1 MCIAAAVDTHLFVY
15 PSLSRSLLMECGLL
29 LLALVAFCHRAL
41 CGTVRPV
48 GGLCVFVALWMGY
61 ILFHGRLSEVTEL
74 YRTVY
79 LCVTLLSVI
88 SLSYCLRAGLLT
100 QERIYSGLL
109 VIGLIHVFCV
119 FAQRMGFIEPES
131 SMYPVTGA
139 CDNPN
144 VTAMYLA
151 GCVPLIVHRLRCS
164 DRKGAYVV
172 FLVLALFAVVLLRC
186 RTAYI
191 GLAVEA
197 AVFFLF
203 SSKDSRIKG
212 FSLLKNS
219 EENNPKIPKSLDKKQ
234 TDNNSYSK
242 EYRIQG
248 FSLQKSR
255 KEKNPKFP
263 KSVEMKQTEKNS
275 KDSRIKGF
283 HLQRETNCNPKIH
296 SSIGK
301 VFLAVV
307 TLLVVSVGA
316 VRMYQMKRDS
326 ADGRL
331 LVWKVSASMIAE
343 HPMGCGYGLF
353 PKHYNLQQAEYFHE
367 EHGTETERRNASFVY
382 MAYDDFL
389 EHGVEGGVI
398 GMLFLM
404 GFYVLIIKDPPLPS
418 KGGRCLSAVL
428 SAFAVMSLVNFVVA
442 GIQTWLLV
450 VCCAAVVAAG
460 SSRADEPEEASCG
473 HSLLLQRLVSVALV
487 VFVLMLSVITGRMTY
502 AQYQLGRIEERMSAG
517 EAVSDSVFADL
528 ENDIYSSEAFW
539 RMRAHGL
546 MRTGDY
552 GQATLCID
560 NAMRYTAAPLLC
572 YMAHRCMAELG
583 RVDDGIGYIN
593 EVYHTQPTLLLPK
606 LILMR
611 FYDSKGDTV
620 TAMRYANE
628 IVNSDAKVS
637 DGKTAA
643 IVREA
648 EMYLER
654 K

>member
-1 MCIAAAVDTHLFVY
+1 MRSGFISTTVYIVFLTVCISAAVDTHLFVY

-41 CGTVRPV
+41 CGTVWPV
-48 GGLCVFVALWMGY
+48 GGLCVFVALWTGY
-61 ILFHGRLSEVTEL
+61 ILLHGRLSEVTEL

-119 FAQRMGFIEPES
+119 FAQRMGFMEPES

-151 GCVPLIVHRLRCS
+151 GCVPLIVQRLRCS
-164 DRKGAYVV
+164 DRKVAYVL

-219 EENNPKIPKSLDKKQ
+219 EGD
-234 TDNNSYSK
+234 
-242 EYRIQG
+242 
-248 FSLQKSR
+248 
-255 KEKNPKFP
+255 
-263 KSVEMKQTEKNS
+263 
-275 KDSRIKGF
+275 
-283 HLQRETNCNPKIH
+283 NPKIH

-307 TLLVVSVGA
+307 TLLVVSVAA

-353 PKHYNLQQAEYFHE
+353 PKHYNLRQAEYFHE

-382 MAYDDFL
+382 MAYNDFL

-398 GMLFLM
+398 GMLFLA
-404 GFYVLIIKDPPLPS
+404 GFYAMTITRAKKTPSLTGLPS
-418 KGGRCLSAVL
+418 PAKRGRNEVKGVKRQLRAGVGLF
-428 SAFAVMSLVNFVVA
+428 SAFAVMSLVNFAVA

-460 SSRADEPEEASCG
+460 SSRADEPEEAVGG

-502 AQYQLGRIEERMSAG
+502 AQYHLGRIEERMSAG
-517 EAVSDSVFADL
+517 EAVSDNVFADL
-528 ENDIYSSEAFW
+528 EKYIYSSEAFW
-539 RMRAHGL
+539 NYRAMNYIDKNNYNDALLSVERALEYTSSPASLIMQSHCL
-546 MRTGDY
+546 LNIGDS
-552 GQATLCID
+552 ARAVSCLWKIR
-560 NAMRYTAAPLLC
+560 NM
-572 YMAHRCMAELG
+572 
-583 RVDDGIGYIN
+583 
-593 EVYHTQPTLLLPK
+593 QPC
-606 LILMR
+606 
-611 FYDSKGDTV
+611 
-620 TAMRYANE
+620 
-628 IVNSDAKVS
+628 
-637 DGKTAA
+637 KTPYN
-643 IVREA
+643 R
-648 EMYLER
+648 
-654 K
+654 

>member
-1 MCIAAAVDTHLFVY
+1 MRSGFISTTVYIVFLTVCIAAAVDTHLFVY

-61 ILFHGRLSEVTEL
+61 ILLHGRLSEVTEL

-119 FAQRMGFIEPES
+119 FAQWVGLMES
-131 SMYPVTGA
+131 ENSLYPVTGA

-164 DRKGAYVV
+164 DRKVAYVV
-172 FLVLALFAVVLLRC
+172 FLVLALLAVVLLRC

-212 FSLLKNS
+212 F
-219 EENNPKIPKSLDKKQ
+219 
-234 TDNNSYSK
+234 
-242 EYRIQG
+242 
-248 FSLQKSR
+248 
-255 KEKNPKFP
+255 
-263 KSVEMKQTEKNS
+263 
-275 KDSRIKGF
+275 

-296 SSIGK
+296 SSLGK

-307 TLLVVSVGA
+307 TLLVVSVAA

-331 LVWKVSASMIAE
+331 LVWKVSAMMVAE

-353 PKHYNLQQAEYFHE
+353 PKHYNLRQAEYFHE

-382 MAYDDFL
+382 MAYNDFL

-398 GMLFLM
+398 GMLFLA
-404 GFYVLIIKDPPLPS
+404 GFYAMTITRAKKTPS
-418 KGGRCLSAVL
+418 LTGRAGVGLF

-460 SSRADEPEEASCG
+460 SSMADEPEEAVGG

-487 VFVLMLSVITGRMTY
+487 VLVLMLSVITGRMTY
-502 AQYQLGRIEERMSAG
+502 AQYHLGRIEERMSAG

-528 ENDIYSSEAFW
+528 EKNIYSSEAFW
-539 RMRAHGL
+539 RLRAHGL
-546 MRTGDY
+546 LRTGDY
-552 GQATLCID
+552 GQATLCIY
-560 NAMRYTAAPLLC
+560 NAMRYTAAPQLC
-572 YMAHRCMAELG
+572 YMAHRCLSELG
-583 RVDDGIGYIN
+583 READGIGYIN
-593 EVYHTQPTLLLPK
+593 EVYHTQPTLLMPK
-606 LILMR
+606 LVLMR
-611 FYDSKGDTV
+611 YHDSMGDTV
-620 TAMRYANE
+620 TAMKYANE
-628 IVNSDAKVS
+628 IVNTDAKVS
-637 DGKTAA
+637 DGRAAA
-643 IVREA
+643 IIREA
-648 EMYLER
+648 EMYLGR

>member
-1 MCIAAAVDTHLFVY
+1 MRSGFISTTVYIVFLTVCIAAAVDTHLFVY

-48 GGLCVFVALWMGY
+48 GGLCVFVALWTGY
-61 ILFHGRLSEVTEL
+61 ILLHGRLSEVTEL

-119 FAQRMGFIEPES
+119 FAQRMGFMEPES
-131 SMYPVTGA
+131 SMYTVTGA

-164 DRKGAYVV
+164 DRRGAYVV

-219 EENNPKIPKSLDKKQ
+219 EGD
-234 TDNNSYSK
+234 
-242 EYRIQG
+242 
-248 FSLQKSR
+248 
-255 KEKNPKFP
+255 
-263 KSVEMKQTEKNS
+263 
-275 KDSRIKGF
+275 
-283 HLQRETNCNPKIH
+283 NPKIH

-307 TLLVVSVGA
+307 TLLVVSVAA

-353 PKHYNLQQAEYFHE
+353 PKHYNLRQGEYFRT

-404 GFYVLIIKDPPLPS
+404 GFYAIFTKRSMDAAGKSPSLSGLPS
-418 KGGRCLSAVL
+418 PAKRGRNEVKGVKRQLMAGVGLF

-460 SSRADEPEEASCG
+460 SSRADEPEEAVGG

-502 AQYQLGRIEERMSAG
+502 AQYHLGRIEERMSAG

-539 RMRAHGL
+539 RLRAHGL

-593 EVYHTQPTLLLPK
+593 EVYHTQPALLLPK

-611 FYDSKGDTV
+611 FNDSMGDTV
-620 TAMRYANE
+620 TAMKYANE

-637 DGKTAA
+637 DGRTAA

>member
-1 MCIAAAVDTHLFVY
+1 MRSGFISTTVYIVFLTVCIAAAVDTHLFVY

-29 LLALVAFCHRAL
+29 LLALVAFIHLMLSR
-41 CGTVRPV
+41 TVIPV

-61 ILFHGRLSEVTEL
+61 ILLHGRLSEVTEL
-74 YRTVY
+74 YRSIY

-88 SLSYCLRAGLLT
+88 SLSYCLKVGLLT
-100 QERIYSGLL
+100 HERIYSGLL
-109 VIGLIHVFCV
+109 TIGLIHVFCV
-119 FAQRMGFIEPES
+119 FAQRMGFMEPES

-151 GCVPLIVHRLRCS
+151 GCVPLIAHRLRCS
-164 DRKGAYVV
+164 DRKVAYVV

-212 FSLLKNS
+212 F
-219 EENNPKIPKSLDKKQ
+219 
-234 TDNNSYSK
+234 
-242 EYRIQG
+242 
-248 FSLQKSR
+248 
-255 KEKNPKFP
+255 
-263 KSVEMKQTEKNS
+263 
-275 KDSRIKGF
+275 

-307 TLLVVSVGA
+307 TLLVVSVAA

-382 MAYDDFL
+382 MAYNDFL

-398 GMLFLM
+398 GMLFLA
-404 GFYVLIIKDPPLPS
+404 GFYAMTITRAKKTPS
-418 KGGRCLSAVL
+418 LTGRAGVGLV

-450 VCCAAVVAAG
+450 ICCAAVVAAG
-460 SSRADEPEEASCG
+460 GGSRADEPEEAVGG

-502 AQYQLGRIEERMSAG
+502 AQYHLGRIEERTSAG
-517 EAVSDSVFADL
+517 EAVSDSVFAVL
-528 ENDIYSSEAFW
+528 EKNIYSSEAFW
-539 RMRAHGL
+539 RLRA
-546 MRTGDY
+546 
-552 GQATLCID
+552 A
-560 NAMRYTAAPLLC
+560 NAMKRHEYSAAVTHLDKATTFTTTPDIYYKKYEC
-572 YMAHRCMAELG
+572 SIMTGQESW
-583 RVDDGIGYIN
+583 GIAGIDEICN
-593 EVYHTQPTLLLPK
+593 TQPSLLKPRM
-606 LILMR
+606 ILMR
-611 FYDSKGDTV
+611 YHDRHGDTAV
-620 TAMRYANE
+620 ALRYAMDIKDTEPRIDNE
-628 IVNSDAKVS
+628 EARRIKRMAEKF
-637 DGKTAA
+637 
-643 IVREA
+643 VRRGC
-648 EMYLER
+648 ER
-654 K
+654 

>member
-1 MCIAAAVDTHLFVY
+1 MRSGFISTTVYIVFLTVCIAAAVDTHLFVY

-29 LLALVAFCHRAL
+29 LLAMVAFCHRAL

-48 GGLCVFVALWMGY
+48 GGLCVFVALWTGY
-61 ILFHGRLSEVTEL
+61 ILLHGRLSEVTEL

-109 VIGLIHVFCV
+109 VIGVIHVFCV
-119 FAQRMGFIEPES
+119 FAQRMWFMEPES

-151 GCVPLIVHRLRCS
+151 GCVPLIVQRLRCS
-164 DRKGAYVV
+164 DRKVAYVV
-172 FLVLALFAVVLLRC
+172 FLVLALLAVVLLRC

-219 EENNPKIPKSLDKKQ
+219 EENNPKIPKSLDK
-234 TDNNSYSK
+234 T
-242 EYRIQG
+242 
-248 FSLQKSR
+248 KS
-255 KEKNPKFP
+255 
-263 KSVEMKQTEKNS
+263 S
-275 KDSRIKGF
+275 
-283 HLQRETNCNPKIH
+283 
-296 SSIGK
+296 GK

-307 TLLVVSVGA
+307 ALLVVSVAA

-367 EHGTETERRNASFVY
+367 EHGTETERRNASFIY
-382 MAYDDFL
+382 MAYNDFL

-404 GFYVLIIKDPPLPS
+404 GFYVLIIKDSPLPS

-428 SAFAVMSLVNFVVA
+428 YAFAVMSLVNFVVA

-460 SSRADEPEEASCG
+460 SSRADEPEEAVGG

-502 AQYQLGRIEERMSAG
+502 AQYRLGRIEERMSAG
-517 EAVSDSVFADL
+517 EAVSGSVFADL
-528 ENDIYSSEAFW
+528 EKNIYSSEAFW
-539 RMRAHGL
+539 RLRA
-546 MRTGDY
+546 
-552 GQATLCID
+552 A
-560 NAMRYTAAPLLC
+560 NAMKRHEYSAAVTHLDKAATFTTTPDIYYKKYEC
-572 YMAHRCMAELG
+572 CIMTGQESR
-583 RVDDGIGYIN
+583 GIAGIDEICN
-593 EVYHTQPTLLLPK
+593 TQPSLLKPRM
-606 LILMR
+606 ILMR
-611 FYDSKGDTV
+611 YHDRHGDTAV
-620 TAMRYANE
+620 ALRYAMDIKDTEPRIDNE
-628 IVNSDAKVS
+628 EARRIKRIAEKF
-637 DGKTAA
+637 
-643 IVREA
+643 VRRGC
-648 EMYLER
+648 ER
-654 K
+654 

>member
-1 MCIAAAVDTHLFVY
+1 MRSGFISTTVYIVFLTVCIAAAVDTHLFVY

-48 GGLCVFVALWMGY
+48 GGLCVFVALWTGY
-61 ILFHGRLSEVTEL
+61 ILLHGSLSEDTEL

-119 FAQRMGFIEPES
+119 FAQWMGFMEPES
-131 SMYPVTGA
+131 SLYPVTGA

-151 GCVPLIVHRLRCS
+151 GCVPFIVQRLRSS
-164 DRKGAYVV
+164 DRKVAYVV

-212 FSLLKNS
+212 F
-219 EENNPKIPKSLDKKQ
+219 
-234 TDNNSYSK
+234 
-242 EYRIQG
+242 
-248 FSLQKSR
+248 
-255 KEKNPKFP
+255 
-263 KSVEMKQTEKNS
+263 
-275 KDSRIKGF
+275 

-307 TLLVVSVGA
+307 ALLVVSVAA

-367 EHGTETERRNASFVY
+367 GHGTETERRNASFVY
-382 MAYDDFL
+382 MAYNDFL

-398 GMLFLM
+398 GMLFLA
-404 GFYVLIIKDPPLPS
+404 GFYAMTITRAKKTPS
-418 KGGRCLSAVL
+418 LTGRAGVGLF

-450 VCCAAVVAAG
+450 ICCAAVVAAG
-460 SSRADEPEEASCG
+460 GSGRTGESEEAVGS

-502 AQYQLGRIEERMSAG
+502 AQYHLGRIEERMSAG
-517 EAVSDSVFADL
+517 EVVSDSVFADL
-528 ENDIYSSEAFW
+528 EKYIYSSEAFW
-539 RMRAHGL
+539 NYRAMNYIDKNNYNDALLTVERALEYTSSPASL
-546 MRTGDY
+546 MMQSHCLLNLGDS
-552 GQATLCID
+552 ARAVSCLRKIR
-560 NAMRYTAAPLLC
+560 NM
-572 YMAHRCMAELG
+572 
-583 RVDDGIGYIN
+583 
-593 EVYHTQPTLLLPK
+593 QPC
-606 LILMR
+606 
-611 FYDSKGDTV
+611 
-620 TAMRYANE
+620 
-628 IVNSDAKVS
+628 
-637 DGKTAA
+637 KTPYN
-643 IVREA
+643 R
-648 EMYLER
+648 
-654 K
+654 

>member
-29 LLALVAFCHRAL
+29 LLALVAFIHLMLSR
-41 CGTVRPV
+41 TVMPV

-61 ILFHGRLSEVTEL
+61 ILLHSRLSEVTEL

-119 FAQRMGFIEPES
+119 FAQRMGFMEPES
-131 SMYPVTGA
+131 SLYPVTGA

-164 DRKGAYVV
+164 DRKVAYVV

-197 AVFFLF
+197 AVVLFFMSL
-203 SSKDSRIKG
+203 SKDSRIKG

-219 EENNPKIPKSLDKKQ
+219 EGD
-234 TDNNSYSK
+234 
-242 EYRIQG
+242 
-248 FSLQKSR
+248 
-255 KEKNPKFP
+255 
-263 KSVEMKQTEKNS
+263 
-275 KDSRIKGF
+275 
-283 HLQRETNCNPKIH
+283 NPKIH

-307 TLLVVSVGA
+307 TLLVVSVAA

-353 PKHYNLQQAEYFHE
+353 PKHYNLRQAEYFHE

-382 MAYDDFL
+382 MAYNDFL
-389 EHGVEGGVI
+389 EHGVEGGVL
-398 GMLFLM
+398 GMLFLA
-404 GFYVLIIKDPPLPS
+404 GFYAMTITRAKKTPS
-418 KGGRCLSAVL
+418 LTGRAGVGLF

-460 SSRADEPEEASCG
+460 GGGRTGESEKAVGG

-502 AQYQLGRIEERMSAG
+502 AQYHLGRIEERMSAG
-517 EAVSDSVFADL
+517 EAVNDSVFADL
-528 ENDIYSSEAFW
+528 EKNIYSSEAFW
-539 RMRAHGL
+539 RLRAHGL

-560 NAMRYTAAPLLC
+560 NAMRYTAAPQLC
-572 YMAHRCMAELG
+572 YMAHRCLSGLG
-583 RVDDGIGYIN
+583 CEDDGIGYIN

-620 TAMRYANE
+620 TAMKYANE
-628 IVNSDAKVS
+628 IVNTAAKVS
-637 DGKTAA
+637 DRKTAA

-648 EMYLER
+648 EMYLES

>member
-1 MCIAAAVDTHLFVY
+1 MRSGFISTTVYIVFLTVCIAAAVDTHLFVY
-15 PSLSRSLLMECGLL
+15 SSLSRSLLMECGLL

-48 GGLCVFVALWMGY
+48 GGLCVFVALWTGY
-61 ILFHGRLSEVTEL
+61 ILLHGRLSEVTEL

-100 QERIYSGLL
+100 QERAYSGLL

-119 FAQRMGFIEPES
+119 FAQRMGFMEPES

-151 GCVPLIVHRLRCS
+151 GCVPLIVQRLRSS
-164 DRKGAYVV
+164 DRKVAYVL
-172 FLVLALFAVVLLRC
+172 FLFLALFAVVLLRC

-219 EENNPKIPKSLDKKQ
+219 EGD
-234 TDNNSYSK
+234 
-242 EYRIQG
+242 
-248 FSLQKSR
+248 
-255 KEKNPKFP
+255 
-263 KSVEMKQTEKNS
+263 
-275 KDSRIKGF
+275 
-283 HLQRETNCNPKIH
+283 NPKIH

-307 TLLVVSVGA
+307 TLLVVSVAA

-353 PKHYNLQQAEYFHE
+353 PKHYNLRQAEYFHE

-382 MAYDDFL
+382 MAYNDFL

-398 GMLFLM
+398 GMLLLM

-428 SAFAVMSLVNFVVA
+428 YAFAVMSLVNFVVA

-450 VCCAAVVAAG
+450 ICCAAVVAAG
-460 SSRADEPEEASCG
+460 CSRADEQEKASNG

-502 AQYQLGRIEERMSAG
+502 AQYHLGRIEERMSAG

-528 ENDIYSSEAFW
+528 EKYIYSSEAFW
-539 RMRAHGL
+539 RMRA
-546 MRTGDY
+546 
-552 GQATLCID
+552 A
-560 NAMRYTAAPLLC
+560 NAMKRHEYSAAVTHLDKAATFTTTPDIYYKKYEC
-572 YMAHRCMAELG
+572 CIMTGQESR
-583 RVDDGIGYIN
+583 GIAGIDEICN
-593 EVYHTQPTLLLPK
+593 TQPSLLKPRM
-606 LILMR
+606 ILMR
-611 FYDSKGDTV
+611 YHDRHGDTAV
-620 TAMRYANE
+620 ALRYAMDIKDTEPRIDNEEAMRIKRIAE
-628 IVNSDAKVS
+628 KF
-637 DGKTAA
+637 
-643 IVREA
+643 VRRGC
-648 EMYLER
+648 ER
-654 K
+654 

>member
-29 LLALVAFCHRAL
+29 LLALVAFIHLMLSR
-41 CGTVRPV
+41 TVWPV
-48 GGLCVFVALWMGY
+48 GGLCVFVALWTGY
-61 ILFHGRLSEVTEL
+61 ILLHGRLSEVTEL

-119 FAQRMGFIEPES
+119 FAQRMGFMEPES

-151 GCVPLIVHRLRCS
+151 GCVPLIVQRLRCS
-164 DRKGAYVV
+164 DRKVAYVL

-219 EENNPKIPKSLDKKQ
+219 EGD
-234 TDNNSYSK
+234 
-242 EYRIQG
+242 
-248 FSLQKSR
+248 
-255 KEKNPKFP
+255 
-263 KSVEMKQTEKNS
+263 
-275 KDSRIKGF
+275 
-283 HLQRETNCNPKIH
+283 NPKIH

-307 TLLVVSVGA
+307 TLLVVSVAA

-353 PKHYNLQQAEYFHE
+353 PKHYNLRQAEYFHE

-382 MAYDDFL
+382 MAYNDFL

-398 GMLFLM
+398 GMLFLA
-404 GFYVLIIKDPPLPS
+404 GFYAMTITRAKKTPSLTGLPS
-418 KGGRCLSAVL
+418 PAKRGRNEVKGVKRQLRAGVGLF
-428 SAFAVMSLVNFVVA
+428 SAFAVMSLVNFAVA

-460 SSRADEPEEASCG
+460 SSRADEPEEAVGG

-502 AQYQLGRIEERMSAG
+502 AQYHLGRIEERMSAG
-517 EAVSDSVFADL
+517 EAVSDNVFADL
-528 ENDIYSSEAFW
+528 EKYIYSSEAFW
-539 RMRAHGL
+539 NYRAMNYIDKNNYNDALLSVERALEYTSSPASLIMQSHCL
-546 MRTGDY
+546 LNIGDS
-552 GQATLCID
+552 ARAVSCLWKIR
-560 NAMRYTAAPLLC
+560 NM
-572 YMAHRCMAELG
+572 
-583 RVDDGIGYIN
+583 
-593 EVYHTQPTLLLPK
+593 QPC
-606 LILMR
+606 
-611 FYDSKGDTV
+611 
-620 TAMRYANE
+620 
-628 IVNSDAKVS
+628 
-637 DGKTAA
+637 KTPYN
-643 IVREA
+643 R
-648 EMYLER
+648 
-654 K
+654 

>member
-1 MCIAAAVDTHLFVY
+1 MRSGFISTTVYIVFLTVCIAAAVDTHLFVY

-48 GGLCVFVALWMGY
+48 GGLCVFVALWTGY
-61 ILFHGRLSEVTEL
+61 ILLHGRLSEVTEL

-100 QERIYSGLL
+100 LERIYSGLL

-119 FAQRMGFIEPES
+119 FAQRMGFMEPES

-151 GCVPLIVHRLRCS
+151 GCVPLIVHRLRSS
-164 DRKGAYVV
+164 DRKVAYVV

-191 GLAVEA
+191 GLAVET

-219 EENNPKIPKSLDKKQ
+219 EGD
-234 TDNNSYSK
+234 
-242 EYRIQG
+242 
-248 FSLQKSR
+248 
-255 KEKNPKFP
+255 
-263 KSVEMKQTEKNS
+263 
-275 KDSRIKGF
+275 
-283 HLQRETNCNPKIH
+283 NPKIH

-307 TLLVVSVGA
+307 ALLVVSVAA

-343 HPMGCGYGLF
+343 HPVGCGYGLF
-353 PKHYNLQQAEYFHE
+353 PKHYNLRQGEYFRVG
-367 EHGTETERRNASFVY
+367 HGTETERRNASFVY
-382 MAYDDFL
+382 MAYNDFL

-460 SSRADEPEEASCG
+460 SSGKYDEPEEVSSG

-502 AQYQLGRIEERMSAG
+502 AQYHLGRIEERMSAG
-517 EAVSDSVFADL
+517 EAVSDSVFAGF
-528 ENDIYSSEAFW
+528 ENNIYSSEAFW

-552 GQATLCID
+552 GHATLCID
-560 NAMRYTAAPLLC
+560 NAMRYTTAPQLC
-572 YMAHRCMAELG
+572 YMAHRCLSELG
-583 RVDDGIGYIN
+583 READGIGYIN

-611 FYDSKGDTV
+611 FNDSMGDTI
-620 TAMRYANE
+620 TAMKYANE
-628 IVNSDAKVS
+628 IVNSDAKVN
-637 DGKTAA
+637 DRKTAA
-643 IVREA
+643 IIREA

>member
-1 MCIAAAVDTHLFVY
+1 MRSGFISTTVYIVFLTVCIAAAVDTRLFVY

-61 ILFHGRLSEVTEL
+61 ILLHGSLSEVAEL

-79 LCVTLLSVI
+79 MCVTLLSVI

-109 VIGLIHVFCV
+109 VIGLTHVFCV

-151 GCVPLIVHRLRCS
+151 GCVPLIVHRLRSS
-164 DRKGAYVV
+164 DRKVAYVV

-219 EENNPKIPKSLDKKQ
+219 EGD
-234 TDNNSYSK
+234 
-242 EYRIQG
+242 
-248 FSLQKSR
+248 
-255 KEKNPKFP
+255 
-263 KSVEMKQTEKNS
+263 
-275 KDSRIKGF
+275 
-283 HLQRETNCNPKIH
+283 NPKIH
-296 SSIGK
+296 SSLGK

-307 TLLVVSVGA
+307 VLLVVSVAA

-353 PKHYNLQQAEYFHE
+353 PKHYNLRQAEYFHE

-382 MAYDDFL
+382 MAYNDFL

-398 GMLFLM
+398 GMLFLV
-404 GFYVLIIKDPPLPS
+404 GFYAMTITRAKKTPSLTGLPS
-418 KGGRCLSAVL
+418 PAKRGRNEVKGVKRQLRAGVGLF

-450 VCCAAVVAAG
+450 ICCAAMVAVG
-460 SSRADEPEEASCG
+460 SSRADEPEEAVGG

-502 AQYQLGRIEERMSAG
+502 AQYHLGRIEERMSAG
-517 EAVSDSVFADL
+517 EVVSDSVFADL
-528 ENDIYSSEAFW
+528 EKNIYSSEAFW
-539 RMRAHGL
+539 RLRAHGL

-552 GQATLCID
+552 GQASLCID
-560 NAMRYTAAPLLC
+560 NAMRYTAAPQLC
-572 YMAHRCMAELG
+572 YMAHRCLSELG
-583 RVDDGIGYIN
+583 READGIGYIN

-611 FYDSKGDTV
+611 YNDSMGDTI
-620 TAMRYANE
+620 TATRYANE

-637 DGKTAA
+637 DGRTAA

>member
-1 MCIAAAVDTHLFVY
+1 MRSGFISTTVYIVFLTVCIAAAVDTHLFVY

-29 LLALVAFCHRAL
+29 LLALVAFIHLMLSR
-41 CGTVRPV
+41 TVMPV

-61 ILFHGRLSEVTEL
+61 ILLHGRLSEVTEL

-79 LCVTLLSVI
+79 MCVTLFSVI

-100 QERIYSGLL
+100 HERIYSGLL
-109 VIGLIHVFCV
+109 TIGLIHVFCV
-119 FAQRMGFIEPES
+119 FAQRMGFMEPES

-151 GCVPLIVHRLRCS
+151 GCVPLIVQRLRS
-164 DRKGAYVV
+164 SYRKVAYVL

-197 AVFFLF
+197 AVVLFFMSL
-203 SSKDSRIKG
+203 SKDSRIKG

-219 EENNPKIPKSLDKKQ
+219 EGD
-234 TDNNSYSK
+234 
-242 EYRIQG
+242 
-248 FSLQKSR
+248 
-255 KEKNPKFP
+255 
-263 KSVEMKQTEKNS
+263 
-275 KDSRIKGF
+275 
-283 HLQRETNCNPKIH
+283 NPKIH

-307 TLLVVSVGA
+307 TLLVVSVAA

-353 PKHYNLQQAEYFHE
+353 PKHYNLRQAEYFHE
-367 EHGTETERRNASFVY
+367 EHGTEKERRNASFVY
-382 MAYDDFL
+382 MAYNDFL

-398 GMLFLM
+398 GMLFLAW
-404 GFYVLIIKDPPLPS
+404 FYAMTITRAKKTPS
-418 KGGRCLSAVL
+418 LTGWAGVGLF

-450 VCCAAVVAAG
+450 VCCATVVAAG
-460 SSRADEPEEASCG
+460 SSRADEPEEAVGG

-502 AQYQLGRIEERMSAG
+502 AQYHLERIEERMSAG

-539 RMRAHGL
+539 RLRAHGL

-560 NAMRYTAAPLLC
+560 NAMRYTAAPQLC
-572 YMAHRCMAELG
+572 YMAHRCLSGLG
-583 RVDDGIGYIN
+583 CEDDGIGYIN

-620 TAMRYANE
+620 TAMKYANE
-628 IVNSDAKVS
+628 IVNTAAKVS
-637 DGKTAA
+637 DRKTAA

-648 EMYLER
+648 EMYLES

>member
-1 MCIAAAVDTHLFVY
+1 MRSGFISTTVYIVFLTVCIAAAVDTHLFVY

-41 CGTVRPV
+41 RGAVRPA
-48 GGLCVFVALWMGY
+48 GGACVFVALWMGY
-61 ILFHGRLSEVTEL
+61 ILLHSRLSEVTEL

-88 SLSYCLRAGLLT
+88 SLSYCLRTGLLT

-151 GCVPLIVHRLRCS
+151 GCVPLIVQRLRSS
-164 DRKGAYVV
+164 DRKVAYVV

-212 FSLLKNS
+212 F
-219 EENNPKIPKSLDKKQ
+219 
-234 TDNNSYSK
+234 
-242 EYRIQG
+242 
-248 FSLQKSR
+248 
-255 KEKNPKFP
+255 
-263 KSVEMKQTEKNS
+263 
-275 KDSRIKGF
+275 
-283 HLQRETNCNPKIH
+283 HLQRETNRNPKIH
-296 SSIGK
+296 SSLGK

-307 TLLVVSVGA
+307 ALLVVSVAA

-353 PKHYNLQQAEYFHE
+353 PKHYNLRQAEYFHE

-382 MAYDDFL
+382 MAYNDFL

-398 GMLFLM
+398 GMLFLA
-404 GFYVLIIKDPPLPS
+404 GFYAMTITRAKKTPS
-418 KGGRCLSAVL
+418 LTGRAGVGLF

-450 VCCAAVVAAG
+450 ICCAAVVAAG
-460 SSRADEPEEASCG
+460 SSGKYDEPEEVSCG

-502 AQYQLGRIEERMSAG
+502 AQYHLGRIEEGMSAG

-528 ENDIYSSEAFW
+528 EKYIYSSEAFW
-539 RMRAHGL
+539 NYRAMNYIDKNNYNDALLSVERALEYTSSPTSL
-546 MRTGDY
+546 MMQSHCLLNLGDS
-552 GQATLCID
+552 ARAVSCLRKIR
-560 NAMRYTAAPLLC
+560 NM
-572 YMAHRCMAELG
+572 
-583 RVDDGIGYIN
+583 
-593 EVYHTQPTLLLPK
+593 QPC
-606 LILMR
+606 
-611 FYDSKGDTV
+611 
-620 TAMRYANE
+620 
-628 IVNSDAKVS
+628 
-637 DGKTAA
+637 KTPYN
-643 IVREA
+643 R
-648 EMYLER
+648 
-654 K
+654 

>member
-1 MCIAAAVDTHLFVY
+1 MRSGFISTTVYIVFLTVCIAAAVDTHLFVY

-48 GGLCVFVALWMGY
+48 GGLCVFVALWTGY
-61 ILFHGRLSEVTEL
+61 ILLHGRLSEVTEL

-100 QERIYSGLL
+100 LERIYSGLL

-119 FAQRMGFIEPES
+119 FAQWLGLMEPENS
-131 SMYPVTGA
+131 LYPVTGA

-151 GCVPLIVHRLRCS
+151 GCVPLIVHRLRSS
-164 DRKGAYVV
+164 DRKVAYVV

-191 GLAVEA
+191 GLAVET

-219 EENNPKIPKSLDKKQ
+219 EGD
-234 TDNNSYSK
+234 
-242 EYRIQG
+242 
-248 FSLQKSR
+248 
-255 KEKNPKFP
+255 
-263 KSVEMKQTEKNS
+263 
-275 KDSRIKGF
+275 
-283 HLQRETNCNPKIH
+283 NPKIH

-307 TLLVVSVGA
+307 ALLVVSVAA

-382 MAYDDFL
+382 MAYNDFL

-398 GMLFLM
+398 GMLFLI
-404 GFYVLIIKDPPLPS
+404 GFYVLIIKDSPLPS

-460 SSRADEPEEASCG
+460 SSGKYDEPEEVSSG

-502 AQYQLGRIEERMSAG
+502 AQYHLGRIEERMSAG
-517 EAVSDSVFADL
+517 EAVSDSVFAGF
-528 ENDIYSSEAFW
+528 ENNIYSSEAFW

-552 GQATLCID
+552 GHATLCID
-560 NAMRYTAAPLLC
+560 NAMRYTTAPQLC
-572 YMAHRCMAELG
+572 YMAHRCLSELG
-583 RVDDGIGYIN
+583 READGIGYIN

-611 FYDSKGDTV
+611 FNDSMGDTI
-620 TAMRYANE
+620 TAMKYANE
-628 IVNSDAKVS
+628 IVNSDAKVN
-637 DGKTAA
+637 DRKTAA
-643 IVREA
+643 IIREA

>member
-1 MCIAAAVDTHLFVY
+1 MRSGFISTTVYIVFLMVCIAAAVDTHLFVY

-48 GGLCVFVALWMGY
+48 GGLCVFVALWTGY
-61 ILFHGRLSEVTEL
+61 ILLHGRLSEVTEL

-119 FAQRMGFIEPES
+119 FAQWMGFMEPES

-144 VTAMYLA
+144 VTAMYLV

-164 DRKGAYVV
+164 DRKVAYVL
-172 FLVLALFAVVLLRC
+172 FLFLALFAVVLLRC

-203 SSKDSRIKG
+203 S
-212 FSLLKNS
+212 
-219 EENNPKIPKSLDKKQ
+219 
-234 TDNNSYSK
+234 
-242 EYRIQG
+242 
-248 FSLQKSR
+248 
-255 KEKNPKFP
+255 
-263 KSVEMKQTEKNS
+263 S

-307 TLLVVSVGA
+307 TLLVVSVAA

-343 HPMGCGYGLF
+343 HPMGCGYGLY
-353 PKHYNLQQAEYFHE
+353 PKHYNLRQAEYFHE

-382 MAYDDFL
+382 MAYNDFL

-418 KGGRCLSAVL
+418 KGGRCLSAVF

-460 SSRADEPEEASCG
+460 CSRADEPEEAVGG

-502 AQYQLGRIEERMSAG
+502 AQYHLGRIEERMSVG

-528 ENDIYSSEAFW
+528 EKYIYSSEAFW
-539 RMRAHGL
+539 RLRAHGL

-572 YMAHRCMAELG
+572 YMAHRCLSELG
-583 RVDDGIGYIN
+583 READGIGYIN
-593 EVYHTQPTLLLPK
+593 EVYHTQPTLLMPK

-611 FYDSKGDTV
+611 FNDSKGDTV
-620 TAMRYANE
+620 TAMKYANE
-628 IVNSDAKVS
+628 IVNTEAKVS
-637 DGKTAA
+637 DRKTAA

>member
-1 MCIAAAVDTHLFVY
+1 M
-15 PSLSRSLLMECGLL
+15 
-29 LLALVAFCHRAL
+29 LLALVAFIHLMLSR
-41 CGTVRPV
+41 TVMPV

-61 ILFHGRLSEVTEL
+61 ILLHSRLSEVTEL

-100 QERIYSGLL
+100 QERIYSGVL

-119 FAQRMGFIEPES
+119 FAQRMGFMEPES
-131 SMYPVTGA
+131 SLFPVTGA

-164 DRKGAYVV
+164 DRKVAYVV

-197 AVFFLF
+197 AVVLFFMSL
-203 SSKDSRIKG
+203 SKDSRIKG

-219 EENNPKIPKSLDKKQ
+219 EGD
-234 TDNNSYSK
+234 
-242 EYRIQG
+242 
-248 FSLQKSR
+248 
-255 KEKNPKFP
+255 
-263 KSVEMKQTEKNS
+263 
-275 KDSRIKGF
+275 
-283 HLQRETNCNPKIH
+283 NPKIH

-307 TLLVVSVGA
+307 TLLVVSVAA

-367 EHGTETERRNASFVY
+367 GHGTETERRNASFVY

-398 GMLFLM
+398 GMLFLA
-404 GFYVLIIKDPPLPS
+404 GFYAMTITRAKKTPS
-418 KGGRCLSAVL
+418 LTGRAGVGLF

-460 SSRADEPEEASCG
+460 GGGRTGESEKAVGG

-502 AQYQLGRIEERMSAG
+502 AQYHLGRIEERMSAG
-517 EAVSDSVFADL
+517 EAVNDSVFADL
-528 ENDIYSSEAFW
+528 EKNIYSSEAFW
-539 RMRAHGL
+539 RLRAHGL

-560 NAMRYTAAPLLC
+560 NAMRYTAAPQLC
-572 YMAHRCMAELG
+572 YMAHRCLSGLG
-583 RVDDGIGYIN
+583 CEDDGIGYIN

-620 TAMRYANE
+620 TAMKYANE
-628 IVNSDAKVS
+628 IVNTAAKVS
-637 DGKTAA
+637 DRKTAA

-648 EMYLER
+648 EMYLES

>member
-1 MCIAAAVDTHLFVY
+1 MRSGFISTTVYIVFLTVCIAAAVDTHLFVY

-61 ILFHGRLSEVTEL
+61 ILLHSRLSEVTEL

-119 FAQRMGFIEPES
+119 FAQRMGFMEPES
-131 SMYPVTGA
+131 SLYPVTGA

-164 DRKGAYVV
+164 DRKVAYVV

-197 AVFFLF
+197 AVVLFFMSL
-203 SSKDSRIKG
+203 SKDSRIKG

-219 EENNPKIPKSLDKKQ
+219 EGD
-234 TDNNSYSK
+234 
-242 EYRIQG
+242 
-248 FSLQKSR
+248 
-255 KEKNPKFP
+255 
-263 KSVEMKQTEKNS
+263 
-275 KDSRIKGF
+275 
-283 HLQRETNCNPKIH
+283 NPKIH

-307 TLLVVSVGA
+307 TLLVVSVAA

-367 EHGTETERRNASFVY
+367 GHGTETERRNASFVY

-398 GMLFLM
+398 GMLFLA
-404 GFYVLIIKDPPLPS
+404 GFYAMTITRAKKTPS
-418 KGGRCLSAVL
+418 LTGRAGVGLF

-460 SSRADEPEEASCG
+460 GGGRTGESEKAVGG

-502 AQYQLGRIEERMSAG
+502 AQYHLGRIEERMSAG

-528 ENDIYSSEAFW
+528 EKYIYSSEAFW
-539 RMRAHGL
+539 RLRAHGL

-560 NAMRYTAAPLLC
+560 NAMRYTAAPQLC
-572 YMAHRCMAELG
+572 YMAHRCLSGLG
-583 RVDDGIGYIN
+583 CEDDGIGYIN

-620 TAMRYANE
+620 TAMKYANE
-628 IVNSDAKVS
+628 IVNTAAKVS
-637 DGKTAA
+637 DRKTAA

-648 EMYLER
+648 EMYLES

>member
-48 GGLCVFVALWMGY
+48 GGLCVFVALWTGY
-61 ILFHGRLSEVTEL
+61 ILLHGRLSEVTEL

-119 FAQRMGFIEPES
+119 FAQRMGFMEPES
-131 SMYPVTGA
+131 SLYPVTGA

-144 VTAMYLA
+144 VTAMYLV
-151 GCVPLIVHRLRCS
+151 GCVPLIVHRLRRS
-164 DRKGAYVV
+164 DRKVAYVV

-212 FSLLKNS
+212 F
-219 EENNPKIPKSLDKKQ
+219 
-234 TDNNSYSK
+234 
-242 EYRIQG
+242 
-248 FSLQKSR
+248 
-255 KEKNPKFP
+255 
-263 KSVEMKQTEKNS
+263 
-275 KDSRIKGF
+275 

-296 SSIGK
+296 SSLGK

-307 TLLVVSVGA
+307 ALLVVSVAA

-382 MAYDDFL
+382 MAYNDFL

-428 SAFAVMSLVNFVVA
+428 YAFAVMSLVNFVVA

-460 SSRADEPEEASCG
+460 CSRADEPEEAVG
-473 HSLLLQRLVSVALV
+473 GRSLLLQRLVSVALV
-487 VFVLMLSVITGRMTY
+487 VLVLMLSVITGRMTY
-502 AQYQLGRIEERMSAG
+502 AQYQLGRVEERMSAG

-528 ENDIYSSEAFW
+528 EKNIYSSEAFW
-539 RMRAHGL
+539 RLRAHGL
-546 MRTGDY
+546 KRTGDY
-552 GQATLCID
+552 GQATLCIN

-572 YMAHRCMAELG
+572 YMAHRCLSELG
-583 RVDDGIGYIN
+583 READGIGYIN

-620 TAMRYANE
+620 TAMKYANE
-628 IVNSDAKVS
+628 IVNADAKVS
-637 DGKTAA
+637 DRKTAA

>member
-1 MCIAAAVDTHLFVY
+1 MRSGFISTTVYIVFLTVCIAAAVDTHLFVY

-29 LLALVAFCHRAL
+29 LLAMVAFCHRAL

-48 GGLCVFVALWMGY
+48 GGLCVFVALWTGY
-61 ILFHGRLSEVTEL
+61 ILLHGRLSEVTEL

-109 VIGLIHVFCV
+109 VIGVIHVFCV
-119 FAQRMGFIEPES
+119 FAQWMGFMEPES

-151 GCVPLIVHRLRCS
+151 GCVPLIVQRLRCS
-164 DRKGAYVV
+164 DRKVAYVV
-172 FLVLALFAVVLLRC
+172 FLVLALLAVVLLRC

-219 EENNPKIPKSLDKKQ
+219 EENNPKIPKSLDK
-234 TDNNSYSK
+234 T
-242 EYRIQG
+242 
-248 FSLQKSR
+248 KS
-255 KEKNPKFP
+255 
-263 KSVEMKQTEKNS
+263 S
-275 KDSRIKGF
+275 
-283 HLQRETNCNPKIH
+283 
-296 SSIGK
+296 GK

-307 TLLVVSVGA
+307 ALLVVSVAA

-367 EHGTETERRNASFVY
+367 EHGTETERRNASFIY
-382 MAYDDFL
+382 MAYNDFL

-398 GMLFLM
+398 GMLFLA
-404 GFYVLIIKDPPLPS
+404 GFYAIFTKRSMDAAGKSPSLTGLPS
-418 KGGRCLSAVL
+418 PAKRGRNEVKGGKRQLMAGVGL
-428 SAFAVMSLVNFVVA
+428 FSAFAVMSLVNFVVA

-460 SSRADEPEEASCG
+460 GSGRTGESEEAVGG

-502 AQYQLGRIEERMSAG
+502 AQYHLGRIEERMSAG
-517 EAVSDSVFADL
+517 EAVNDSVFADL
-528 ENDIYSSEAFW
+528 EKNIYSSEAFW
-539 RMRAHGL
+539 RLRAHGL

-560 NAMRYTAAPLLC
+560 NAMRYTAAPQLC
-572 YMAHRCMAELG
+572 YMAHRCLSELG
-583 RVDDGIGYIN
+583 CEADGIGYIN

-620 TAMRYANE
+620 TAMKYANE
-628 IVNSDAKVS
+628 IVNTEAKVS

-648 EMYLER
+648 EMYLGR

>member
-1 MCIAAAVDTHLFVY
+1 MRSGFISTTVYIVFLTVCIAAAVDTHLFVY

-48 GGLCVFVALWMGY
+48 GGLCVFVALWTGY
-61 ILFHGRLSEVTEL
+61 ILLHGRLSEVTEL

-100 QERIYSGLL
+100 LERIYSGLL

-119 FAQRMGFIEPES
+119 FAQWLGLMEPENS
-131 SMYPVTGA
+131 LYPVTGA

-151 GCVPLIVHRLRCS
+151 GCVPLIVHRLRSS
-164 DRKGAYVV
+164 DRKVAYVV

-191 GLAVEA
+191 GLAVET

-219 EENNPKIPKSLDKKQ
+219 EGD
-234 TDNNSYSK
+234 
-242 EYRIQG
+242 
-248 FSLQKSR
+248 
-255 KEKNPKFP
+255 
-263 KSVEMKQTEKNS
+263 
-275 KDSRIKGF
+275 
-283 HLQRETNCNPKIH
+283 NPKIH

-307 TLLVVSVGA
+307 ALLVVSVAA

-382 MAYDDFL
+382 MAYNDFL

-398 GMLFLM
+398 GMLFLI
-404 GFYVLIIKDPPLPS
+404 GFYVLIIKDSPLPS

-428 SAFAVMSLVNFVVA
+428 YAFALMSLVNFVVA

-460 SSRADEPEEASCG
+460 SSGKYDEQEEAVG
-473 HSLLLQRLVSVALV
+473 GRSLLLQRLVSVALV

-502 AQYQLGRIEERMSAG
+502 AQYHLGRIEERMSAG

-528 ENDIYSSEAFW
+528 EKNIYSSEAFW
-539 RMRAHGL
+539 RMRA
-546 MRTGDY
+546 
-552 GQATLCID
+552 A
-560 NAMRYTAAPLLC
+560 NAMKRHEYSAAVTHLAKAATFTTTPDIYYKKYEC
-572 YMAHRCMAELG
+572 CIMTGQESR
-583 RVDDGIGYIN
+583 GIAGIDEICN
-593 EVYHTQPTLLLPK
+593 TQPSLLKPRM
-606 LILMR
+606 ILMR
-611 FYDSKGDTV
+611 YYDRHGDTAV
-620 TAMRYANE
+620 ALRYAMDIKDTEPRIDNE
-628 IVNSDAKVS
+628 EARRIKRIAEKF
-637 DGKTAA
+637 
-643 IVREA
+643 VRRGC
-648 EMYLER
+648 ER
-654 K
+654 

>member
-1 MCIAAAVDTHLFVY
+1 MRSGFISTTVYIVFLMVCIAAAVDTHLFVY

-29 LLALVAFCHRAL
+29 LLALVAFIHLMLSR
-41 CGTVRPV
+41 TVMPV
-48 GGLCVFVALWMGY
+48 GGLCVFVALWTGY
-61 ILFHGRLSEVTEL
+61 ILLHGSLSEDTEL

-79 LCVTLLSVI
+79 MCVTLLSVI

-119 FAQRMGFIEPES
+119 FAQWMGFMEPES
-131 SMYPVTGA
+131 SLYPVTGA

-164 DRKGAYVV
+164 YRKVAYVV
-172 FLVLALFAVVLLRC
+172 FLVLALLAVVLLRC

-203 SSKDSRIKG
+203 S
-212 FSLLKNS
+212 
-219 EENNPKIPKSLDKKQ
+219 
-234 TDNNSYSK
+234 
-242 EYRIQG
+242 
-248 FSLQKSR
+248 
-255 KEKNPKFP
+255 
-263 KSVEMKQTEKNS
+263 S

-307 TLLVVSVGA
+307 TLLVVSVAA

-382 MAYDDFL
+382 MAYNDFL

-398 GMLFLM
+398 GMLFLA
-404 GFYVLIIKDPPLPS
+404 GFYAMTITRAKKTPSLTGLPS
-418 KGGRCLSAVL
+418 PAKRGRSGAEGVQRRLRAGVGL
-428 SAFAVMSLVNFVVA
+428 FSAFAVMSLVNFVVA

-460 SSRADEPEEASCG
+460 SSRADEPEEAVVG

-502 AQYQLGRIEERMSAG
+502 AQYHLGRIEERMSAG

-528 ENDIYSSEAFW
+528 EKYIYSSEAFW
-539 RMRAHGL
+539 NYRAMNYIDKNNYNDALLSVERALEYTSSPASL
-546 MRTGDY
+546 MMQSHCLLNLGDS
-552 GQATLCID
+552 ARAVSCLRKIR
-560 NAMRYTAAPLLC
+560 NM
-572 YMAHRCMAELG
+572 
-583 RVDDGIGYIN
+583 
-593 EVYHTQPTLLLPK
+593 QPC
-606 LILMR
+606 
-611 FYDSKGDTV
+611 
-620 TAMRYANE
+620 
-628 IVNSDAKVS
+628 
-637 DGKTAA
+637 KTPYN
-643 IVREA
+643 R
-648 EMYLER
+648 
-654 K
+654 

>member
-1 MCIAAAVDTHLFVY
+1 MRSGFISTTVYIVFLTVCIAAAVDTHLFVY

-48 GGLCVFVALWMGY
+48 GGLCVFVALWTGY
-61 ILFHGRLSEVTEL
+61 ILLHGRLSEVTEL

-100 QERIYSGLL
+100 LERIYSGLL

-119 FAQRMGFIEPES
+119 FAQWLGLMEPENS
-131 SMYPVTGA
+131 LYPVTGA

-151 GCVPLIVHRLRCS
+151 GCVPLIVHRLRSS
-164 DRKGAYVV
+164 DRKVAYVV

-191 GLAVEA
+191 GLAVET

-219 EENNPKIPKSLDKKQ
+219 EGD
-234 TDNNSYSK
+234 
-242 EYRIQG
+242 
-248 FSLQKSR
+248 
-255 KEKNPKFP
+255 
-263 KSVEMKQTEKNS
+263 
-275 KDSRIKGF
+275 
-283 HLQRETNCNPKIH
+283 NPKIH

-307 TLLVVSVGA
+307 ALLVVSVAA

-382 MAYDDFL
+382 MAYNDFL

-398 GMLFLM
+398 GMLFLI
-404 GFYVLIIKDPPLPS
+404 GFYVLIIKDSPLPS

-428 SAFAVMSLVNFVVA
+428 YAFALMSLVNFVVA

-460 SSRADEPEEASCG
+460 SSGKYDEPEEVSSG

-502 AQYQLGRIEERMSAG
+502 AQYHLGRIEERMSAG
-517 EAVSDSVFADL
+517 EAVSDSVFAGF
-528 ENDIYSSEAFW
+528 ENNIYSSEAFW

-552 GQATLCID
+552 GHATLCID
-560 NAMRYTAAPLLC
+560 NAMRYTTAPQLC
-572 YMAHRCMAELG
+572 YMAHRCLSELG
-583 RVDDGIGYIN
+583 READGIGYIN

-611 FYDSKGDTV
+611 FNDSMGDTI
-620 TAMRYANE
+620 TAMKYANE
-628 IVNSDAKVS
+628 IVNSDAKVN
-637 DGKTAA
+637 DRKTAA
-643 IVREA
+643 IIREA

>member
-1 MCIAAAVDTHLFVY
+1 MRSGFISTTVYIVFLTVCIAAAVDTHLFVY

-29 LLALVAFCHRAL
+29 LLALVAFIHLMLSR
-41 CGTVRPV
+41 TVMPV

-61 ILFHGRLSEVTEL
+61 ILLHGRLSEVTEL

-109 VIGLIHVFCV
+109 VIGVIHVFCV
-119 FAQRMGFIEPES
+119 FAQWMGFMEPES

-144 VTAMYLA
+144 VTAMYLV
-151 GCVPLIVHRLRCS
+151 GCVPLIVQRLRNS
-164 DRKGAYVV
+164 DRKVAYVL
-172 FLVLALFAVVLLRC
+172 FFVLALFAVVLLRC

-212 FSLLKNS
+212 F
-219 EENNPKIPKSLDKKQ
+219 
-234 TDNNSYSK
+234 
-242 EYRIQG
+242 
-248 FSLQKSR
+248 
-255 KEKNPKFP
+255 
-263 KSVEMKQTEKNS
+263 
-275 KDSRIKGF
+275 

-296 SSIGK
+296 CSLGK

-307 TLLVVSVGA
+307 ALLVVSVGA

-353 PKHYNLQQAEYFHE
+353 PKHYNLRQAEYFHE

-382 MAYDDFL
+382 MAYNDFL

-398 GMLFLM
+398 GMLFLA
-404 GFYVLIIKDPPLPS
+404 GFYAIFTKRSMDAAGKSPSLTGLPS
-418 KGGRCLSAVL
+418 PAKRGRNEVKGGKRQLMAGVGL
-428 SAFAVMSLVNFVVA
+428 FSAFAVMSLVNFVVA

-460 SSRADEPEEASCG
+460 GSGRTGESEEAVGG

-502 AQYQLGRIEERMSAG
+502 AQYHLGRIEERMSAG
-517 EAVSDSVFADL
+517 EAVNDSVFADL
-528 ENDIYSSEAFW
+528 EKNIYSSEAFW
-539 RMRAHGL
+539 RLRAHGL

-560 NAMRYTAAPLLC
+560 NAMRYTAAPQLC
-572 YMAHRCMAELG
+572 YMAHRCLSELG
-583 RVDDGIGYIN
+583 CEADGIGYIN

-620 TAMRYANE
+620 TAMKYANE
-628 IVNSDAKVS
+628 IVNTEAKVS

-648 EMYLER
+648 EMYLGR

>member
-1 MCIAAAVDTHLFVY
+1 MRSGFISTTVYIVFLTVCIAAAVDTHLFVY
-15 PSLSRSLLMECGLL
+15 SSLSRSLLMECGLL

-61 ILFHGRLSEVTEL
+61 ILLHGRLSEVTEL

-100 QERIYSGLL
+100 QERTYSGLL

-119 FAQRMGFIEPES
+119 FAQWMGFMEPES
-131 SMYPVTGA
+131 SLYPVTGA

-164 DRKGAYVV
+164 DRKVAYVL
-172 FLVLALFAVVLLRC
+172 FLFLALFAVVLLRC

-212 FSLLKNS
+212 F
-219 EENNPKIPKSLDKKQ
+219 
-234 TDNNSYSK
+234 
-242 EYRIQG
+242 
-248 FSLQKSR
+248 
-255 KEKNPKFP
+255 
-263 KSVEMKQTEKNS
+263 
-275 KDSRIKGF
+275 

-307 TLLVVSVGA
+307 ALLVVSVGA

-353 PKHYNLQQAEYFHE
+353 PKHYNLRQAEYFRE
-367 EHGTETERRNASFVY
+367 EYGTETERRNASFVY
-382 MAYDDFL
+382 MAYNDFL

-428 SAFAVMSLVNFVVA
+428 YAFAVMSLVNFVVA

-460 SSRADEPEEASCG
+460 CSRADEPEEAVG
-473 HSLLLQRLVSVALV
+473 GRSLLLQRLVSVALV
-487 VFVLMLSVITGRMTY
+487 VLVLMLSVITGRMTY
-502 AQYQLGRIEERMSAG
+502 AQYHLGRIEERMSAG
-517 EAVSDSVFADL
+517 EAVSDSVFAGF
-528 ENDIYSSEAFW
+528 ENNIYSSEAFW

-546 MRTGDY
+546 MRTSDY

-560 NAMRYTAAPLLC
+560 NAMRYTAAPQLC
-572 YMAHRCMAELG
+572 YMTHRCLSELG
-583 RVDDGIGYIN
+583 READGIGYIN

-611 FYDSKGDTV
+611 FNDSMGDTI
-620 TAMRYANE
+620 TATRYANE
-628 IVNSDAKVS
+628 IVNSDARVS
-637 DGKTAA
+637 DGRTAA

>member
-1 MCIAAAVDTHLFVY
+1 MRSGFISTTVYIVFLTVCIATAVDTHLFVY

-29 LLALVAFCHRAL
+29 LLALVAFIHRML
-41 CGTVRPV
+41 SRTVMPV
-48 GGLCVFVALWMGY
+48 GGLCVFVALWTGY
-61 ILFHGRLSEVTEL
+61 ILLHGRLSEVTEL

-151 GCVPLIVHRLRCS
+151 GCVPLIVQRLRSS
-164 DRKGAYVV
+164 DRKVAYVL
-172 FLVLALFAVVLLRC
+172 FLFLALFAVVLLRC

-219 EENNPKIPKSLDKKQ
+219 EG
-234 TDNNSYSK
+234 DNS
-242 EYRIQG
+242 
-248 FSLQKSR
+248 
-255 KEKNPKFP
+255 
-263 KSVEMKQTEKNS
+263 
-275 KDSRIKGF
+275 
-283 HLQRETNCNPKIH
+283 KIH

-307 TLLVVSVGA
+307 ALLVVSVAA

-343 HPMGCGYGLF
+343 HPVGCGYGLF
-353 PKHYNLQQAEYFHE
+353 PKHYNLRQAEYFHE

-382 MAYDDFL
+382 MAYNDFL

-398 GMLFLM
+398 GMLFLA

-428 SAFAVMSLVNFVVA
+428 YAFAVMSLVNFVVA

-450 VCCAAVVAAG
+450 ICCAAVVAAG
-460 SSRADEPEEASCG
+460 SSRADEPEEVSSG

-502 AQYQLGRIEERMSAG
+502 AQYHLGRIEERMSAG
-517 EAVSDSVFADL
+517 EAVNDSVFADL
-528 ENDIYSSEAFW
+528 EKYIYSSEAFW
-539 RMRAHGL
+539 RLRAHGL

-552 GQATLCID
+552 GQATPCID
-560 NAMRYTAAPLLC
+560 NAMRYTAAPQLC
-572 YMAHRCMAELG
+572 YMAHRCLSELG
-583 RVDDGIGYIN
+583 READGIGYIN
-593 EVYHTQPTLLLPK
+593 EVYHTQPTLLMPK

-611 FYDSKGDTV
+611 YHDSMGDTI
-620 TAMRYANE
+620 TATRYANE
-628 IVNSDAKVS
+628 IVNTEAKVS
-637 DGKTAA
+637 DRKTAA

>member
-1 MCIAAAVDTHLFVY
+1 MHFALLHFYASKRNIFTCTAFFIAIMLV
-15 PSLSRSLLMECGLL
+15 LM
-29 LLALVAFCHRAL
+29 
-41 CGTVRPV
+41 
-48 GGLCVFVALWMGY
+48 
-61 ILFHGRLSEVTEL
+61 
-74 YRTVY
+74 
-79 LCVTLLSVI
+79 LSVI

-119 FAQRMGFIEPES
+119 FAQRMGFMEPES
-131 SMYPVTGA
+131 SLYPVTGA

-144 VTAMYLA
+144 VTAMYLV
-151 GCVPLIVHRLRCS
+151 GCVPLIVHRLRRS
-164 DRKGAYVV
+164 DRKVAYVV

-212 FSLLKNS
+212 F
-219 EENNPKIPKSLDKKQ
+219 
-234 TDNNSYSK
+234 
-242 EYRIQG
+242 
-248 FSLQKSR
+248 
-255 KEKNPKFP
+255 
-263 KSVEMKQTEKNS
+263 
-275 KDSRIKGF
+275 

-307 TLLVVSVGA
+307 ALLVVSVAA

-353 PKHYNLQQAEYFHE
+353 PKHYNLRQAEYFHE

-382 MAYDDFL
+382 MAYNDFL

-398 GMLFLM
+398 GMLFLA

-460 SSRADEPEEASCG
+460 SSRADEPEEAVGG

-502 AQYQLGRIEERMSAG
+502 AQYHLGRIEERMSAG

-528 ENDIYSSEAFW
+528 EKYIYSSEAFW
-539 RMRAHGL
+539 RMRA
-546 MRTGDY
+546 
-552 GQATLCID
+552 A
-560 NAMRYTAAPLLC
+560 NAMKRHEYSAAVTHLDKAATFTTTPDIYYKKYECCIMTGQESRGIAGIDEICNAQPSLLKPR
-572 YMAHRCMAELG
+572 M
-583 RVDDGIGYIN
+583 
-593 EVYHTQPTLLLPK
+593 
-606 LILMR
+606 ILMR
-611 FYDSKGDTV
+611 YHDRHGDTAV
-620 TAMRYANE
+620 ALRYAMDIKDTEPRIDNE
-628 IVNSDAKVS
+628 EARRIKRMAEKF
-637 DGKTAA
+637 
-643 IVREA
+643 VRRGC
-648 EMYLER
+648 ER
-654 K
+654 

>member
-1 MCIAAAVDTHLFVY
+1 MRSGFISTTVYIVFLTVCIAAAVDTHLFVY

-29 LLALVAFCHRAL
+29 LLALVAFIHLMLSR
-41 CGTVRPV
+41 TVWPV
-48 GGLCVFVALWMGY
+48 GGLCVFVALWTGY
-61 ILFHGRLSEVTEL
+61 ILLHGRLSEVTEL

-119 FAQRMGFIEPES
+119 FAQRMGFMEPES

-151 GCVPLIVHRLRCS
+151 GCVPLIVQRLRCS
-164 DRKGAYVV
+164 DRKVAYVL

-219 EENNPKIPKSLDKKQ
+219 EGD
-234 TDNNSYSK
+234 
-242 EYRIQG
+242 
-248 FSLQKSR
+248 
-255 KEKNPKFP
+255 
-263 KSVEMKQTEKNS
+263 
-275 KDSRIKGF
+275 
-283 HLQRETNCNPKIH
+283 NPKIH

-307 TLLVVSVGA
+307 TLLVVSVAA

-353 PKHYNLQQAEYFHE
+353 PKHYNLRQAEYFHE

-382 MAYDDFL
+382 MAYNDFL

-398 GMLFLM
+398 GMLFLA
-404 GFYVLIIKDPPLPS
+404 GFYAMTITRAKKTPSLTGLPS
-418 KGGRCLSAVL
+418 PAKRGRNEVKGVKRQLRAGVGLF
-428 SAFAVMSLVNFVVA
+428 SAFAVMSLVNFAVA

-460 SSRADEPEEASCG
+460 SSRADEPEEAVGG

-502 AQYQLGRIEERMSAG
+502 AQYHLGRIEERMSAG
-517 EAVSDSVFADL
+517 EAVSDNVFADL
-528 ENDIYSSEAFW
+528 EKYIYSSEAFW
-539 RMRAHGL
+539 NYRAMNYIDKNNYNDALLSVERALEYTSSPASLIMQSHCL
-546 MRTGDY
+546 LNIGDS
-552 GQATLCID
+552 ARAVSCLWKIR
-560 NAMRYTAAPLLC
+560 NM
-572 YMAHRCMAELG
+572 
-583 RVDDGIGYIN
+583 
-593 EVYHTQPTLLLPK
+593 QPC
-606 LILMR
+606 
-611 FYDSKGDTV
+611 
-620 TAMRYANE
+620 
-628 IVNSDAKVS
+628 
-637 DGKTAA
+637 KTPYN
-643 IVREA
+643 R
-648 EMYLER
+648 
-654 K
+654 

>member
-1 MCIAAAVDTHLFVY
+1 MRSGFISTTVYIVFLTVCIAAAVDTHLFVY

-29 LLALVAFCHRAL
+29 LLALVAFIHLMLSR
-41 CGTVRPV
+41 TVMPV

-61 ILFHGRLSEVTEL
+61 ILLHGRLSEVTEL

-79 LCVTLLSVI
+79 MCVTLFSVI

-100 QERIYSGLL
+100 HERIYSGLL
-109 VIGLIHVFCV
+109 TIGLIHVFCV
-119 FAQRMGFIEPES
+119 FAQRMGFMEPES

-151 GCVPLIVHRLRCS
+151 GCVPLIVQRLRS
-164 DRKGAYVV
+164 SYRKVAYVL

-197 AVFFLF
+197 AVVLFFMSL
-203 SSKDSRIKG
+203 SKDSRIKG

-219 EENNPKIPKSLDKKQ
+219 EGD
-234 TDNNSYSK
+234 
-242 EYRIQG
+242 
-248 FSLQKSR
+248 
-255 KEKNPKFP
+255 
-263 KSVEMKQTEKNS
+263 
-275 KDSRIKGF
+275 
-283 HLQRETNCNPKIH
+283 NPKIH

-307 TLLVVSVGA
+307 TLLVVSVAA

-353 PKHYNLQQAEYFHE
+353 PKHYNLRQAEYFHE
-367 EHGTETERRNASFVY
+367 EHGTEKERRNASFVY
-382 MAYDDFL
+382 MAYNDFL

-398 GMLFLM
+398 GMLFLA
-404 GFYVLIIKDPPLPS
+404 GFYAMTITRAKKTPS
-418 KGGRCLSAVL
+418 LTGWAGVGLF

-450 VCCAAVVAAG
+450 VCCATVVAAG
-460 SSRADEPEEASCG
+460 SSRADEPEEAVGG

-502 AQYQLGRIEERMSAG
+502 AQYHLERIEERMSAG

-539 RMRAHGL
+539 RLRAHGL

-560 NAMRYTAAPLLC
+560 NAMRYTAAPQLC
-572 YMAHRCMAELG
+572 YMAHRCLSGLG
-583 RVDDGIGYIN
+583 CEDDGIGYIN

-620 TAMRYANE
+620 TAMKYANE
-628 IVNSDAKVS
+628 IVNTAAKVS
-637 DGKTAA
+637 DRKTAA

-648 EMYLER
+648 EMYLES

>member
-1 MCIAAAVDTHLFVY
+1 MRSGFISTTVYIVFLTVCIAAAVDTHLFVY

-29 LLALVAFCHRAL
+29 LLALVAFCYRAL

-48 GGLCVFVALWMGY
+48 GGLCVFVALWTGY
-61 ILFHGRLSEVTEL
+61 ILLHGRLSEVTEL

-100 QERIYSGLL
+100 QEGIYSGLL
-109 VIGLIHVFCV
+109 VIGVIHVFCV
-119 FAQRMGFIEPES
+119 FAQRMGFMEPES

-144 VTAMYLA
+144 VTAMYLV

-164 DRKGAYVV
+164 DRKVAYVL
-172 FLVLALFAVVLLRC
+172 FLVLALLAVVLLRC

-219 EENNPKIPKSLDKKQ
+219 EGD
-234 TDNNSYSK
+234 
-242 EYRIQG
+242 
-248 FSLQKSR
+248 
-255 KEKNPKFP
+255 
-263 KSVEMKQTEKNS
+263 
-275 KDSRIKGF
+275 
-283 HLQRETNCNPKIH
+283 NPKIH
-296 SSIGK
+296 SSLGK

-307 TLLVVSVGA
+307 ALLVVSVGA

-353 PKHYNLQQAEYFHE
+353 PKHYNLRQAEYFHE

-382 MAYDDFL
+382 MAYNDFL

-404 GFYVLIIKDPPLPS
+404 GFYVLIIKDSSLPS

-428 SAFAVMSLVNFVVA
+428 YAFAVMSLVNFVVA

-450 VCCAAVVAAG
+450 ICCAAVVAAG
-460 SSRADEPEEASCG
+460 SSGKYDEPEEAVGG
-473 HSLLLQRLVSVALV
+473 HSLLLQRLVSVVLV

-502 AQYQLGRIEERMSAG
+502 AQYHLGRIEERMSAG

-528 ENDIYSSEAFW
+528 EKYIYSSEAFW
-539 RMRAHGL
+539 RLRAHGL

-552 GQATLCID
+552 GQATLCVD
-560 NAMRYTAAPLLC
+560 NAMRYTAAPQLC
-572 YMAHRCMAELG
+572 YMAHRCLSELG
-583 RVDDGIGYIN
+583 READGIGYIN

-611 FYDSKGDTV
+611 FNDSMGDTV
-620 TAMRYANE
+620 TATRYANE

-637 DGKTAA
+637 DGRTAA

>member
-1 MCIAAAVDTHLFVY
+1 MRSGFISTTVYIVFLTVCIAAAVDTHLFVY

-48 GGLCVFVALWMGY
+48 GGLCVFVALWTGY
-61 ILFHGRLSEVTEL
+61 ILLHGRLSEVTEL

-119 FAQRMGFIEPES
+119 FAQRMGFMEPES
-131 SMYPVTGA
+131 SLYPVTGA

-144 VTAMYLA
+144 VTAMYLV
-151 GCVPLIVHRLRCS
+151 GCVPLIVHRLRRS
-164 DRKGAYVV
+164 DRKVAYVV

-212 FSLLKNS
+212 F
-219 EENNPKIPKSLDKKQ
+219 
-234 TDNNSYSK
+234 
-242 EYRIQG
+242 
-248 FSLQKSR
+248 
-255 KEKNPKFP
+255 
-263 KSVEMKQTEKNS
+263 
-275 KDSRIKGF
+275 

-296 SSIGK
+296 SSLGK

-307 TLLVVSVGA
+307 ALLVVSVAA

-382 MAYDDFL
+382 MAYNDFL

-428 SAFAVMSLVNFVVA
+428 YAFAVMSLVNFVVA

-460 SSRADEPEEASCG
+460 CSRADEPEEAVG
-473 HSLLLQRLVSVALV
+473 GRSLLLQRLVSVALV
-487 VFVLMLSVITGRMTY
+487 VLVLMLSVITGRMTY
-502 AQYQLGRIEERMSAG
+502 AQYQLGRVEERMSAG

-528 ENDIYSSEAFW
+528 EKNIYSSEAFW
-539 RMRAHGL
+539 RLRAHGL
-546 MRTGDY
+546 KRTGDY
-552 GQATLCID
+552 GQATLCIN

-572 YMAHRCMAELG
+572 YMAHRCLSELG
-583 RVDDGIGYIN
+583 READGIGYIN

-620 TAMRYANE
+620 TAMKYANE
-628 IVNSDAKVS
+628 IVNADAKVS
-637 DGKTAA
+637 DRKTAA

>member
-1 MCIAAAVDTHLFVY
+1 MRSGFISTTVYIVFLTVCIAAAVDTHLFVY

-48 GGLCVFVALWMGY
+48 GGLCVFVALWTGY
-61 ILFHGRLSEVTEL
+61 ILLHGRLSEVTEL

-119 FAQRMGFIEPES
+119 FAQRMGFMEPES
-131 SMYPVTGA
+131 SLYPVTGA

-151 GCVPLIVHRLRCS
+151 GCVPLVVHRLRCS
-164 DRKGAYVV
+164 DRRGAYVV
-172 FLVLALFAVVLLRC
+172 FLFLALFAIVLLRC

-212 FSLLKNS
+212 F
-219 EENNPKIPKSLDKKQ
+219 
-234 TDNNSYSK
+234 
-242 EYRIQG
+242 
-248 FSLQKSR
+248 
-255 KEKNPKFP
+255 
-263 KSVEMKQTEKNS
+263 
-275 KDSRIKGF
+275 

-296 SSIGK
+296 SSLGK

-307 TLLVVSVGA
+307 ALLVVSVGA

-353 PKHYNLQQAEYFHE
+353 PKHYNLRQAEYFRE
-367 EHGTETERRNASFVY
+367 EYGTETERRNASFVY
-382 MAYDDFL
+382 MAYNDFL

-398 GMLFLM
+398 GMLFLA
-404 GFYVLIIKDPPLPS
+404 GFYAMTITRAKKTPS
-418 KGGRCLSAVL
+418 LTGRAGVGLF

-460 SSRADEPEEASCG
+460 SSGKYDEPEEVSCG

-502 AQYQLGRIEERMSAG
+502 AQYHLGSIEERMSAG

-528 ENDIYSSEAFW
+528 EKYIYSSEAFW
-539 RMRAHGL
+539 RLRAHGL

-560 NAMRYTAAPLLC
+560 NAMRYTAAPQLC
-572 YMAHRCMAELG
+572 YMAHRCLSGLG
-583 RVDDGIGYIN
+583 CEDDGIGYIN
-593 EVYHTQPTLLLPK
+593 EVYHTQPTLLMPK

-620 TAMRYANE
+620 TATRYANE
-628 IVNSDAKVS
+628 IVNTEAKVR
-637 DGKTAA
+637 DRKTAA